1 MRRRNNKPTDDS
13 SLELLLDTIC
23 NTFGGI
29 VLISILV
36 ALLMQ
41 TETDA
46 ISEQARNEISNTDI
60 VRKSRELENAKQKL
74 KLLQNSVQQNK
85 QPHPELASEDSVII
99 ARKLKQH
106 QQLVNQLKD
115 SNRNSEQVLIQERKQ
130 VDQLADTLKDLSK
143 SLAETQNRLSQVNQ
157 QLDKEIKSHTE
168 DLNNIPLVSVSN
180 YQPVVFLLKNHTIW
194 AFHTPDGRNIKL
206 NEQECKISQELLGTF
221 VDPIP
226 AAGLLIDSRN
236 TNQDQLE
243 IKFRLFDRTRYSLQ
257 IWVTPDS
264 HKEFESVKKTIV
276 KLNMKYN
283 LKLIAQDG
291 RLSLTDKKERNRV
304 Q

>member
-1 MRRRNNKPTDDS
+1 
-13 SLELLLDTIC
+13 
-23 NTFGGI
+23 
-29 VLISILV
+29 
-36 ALLMQ
+36 
-41 TETDA
+41 
-46 ISEQARNEISNTDI
+46 
-60 VRKSRELENAKQKL
+60 
-74 KLLQNSVQQNK
+74 
-85 QPHPELASEDSVII
+85 
-99 ARKLKQH
+99 
-106 QQLVNQLKD
+106 
-115 SNRNSEQVLIQERKQ
+115 